1 MQFETMFSFGAVA
14 VKLIGRN
21 RVAAKISKI
30 NSIPSQ
36 SRACEPGNQQ
46 TTTKT
51 HQNEASKWPT
61 ENLNFIRE
69 YTDVFL
75 ILRASSSRYE

>member
-1 MQFETMFSFGAVA
+1 MALSHSSWPEQGSC
-14 VKLIGRN
+14 KS
-21 RVAAKISKI
+21 SKH
-30 NSIPSQ
+30 SPDH
-36 SRACEPGNQQ
+36 RACEPGNQQ

-61 ENLNFIRE
+61 EDLNFIRE
-69 YTDVFL
+69 YTDAFL